1 MDLGSLIGIVLGFGV
16 VIYGMLL
23 GGPVTMYVDMPS
35 VYITILGSI
44 FIAMMKFN
52 LGQVPDGVQGGR

>member
-23 GGPVTMYVDMPS
+23 GGP
-35 VYITILGSI
+35 
-44 FIAMMKFN
+44 
-52 LGQVPDGVQGGR
+52 